1 MYRNED
7 TELMRRGT
15 VKVSGRCVY
24 FTPES
29 GTVSAI
35 DLRSGKEIGSTD
47 FPDIGE
53 QVAFTVHGTDLIAL
67 YTDECMNQEVQYYDA
82 RSGMDY
88 MGTAAIYEHSAQWAK
103 HEIFGGKKRGGSR
116 VFSSIKGDGCKTVLG
131 GVNSVYFRNHGVDNV
146 LYGRTHEFA
155 SGVLDY
161 DYFDRYYAVHL
172 SDPCDE
178 SKSLTQLFSL

>member
-1 MYRNED
+1 
-7 TELMRRGT
+7 
-15 VKVSGRCVY
+15 
-24 FTPES
+24 
-29 GTVSAI
+29 
-35 DLRSGKEIGSTD
+35 
-47 FPDIGE
+47 
-53 QVAFTVHGTDLIAL
+53 
-67 YTDECMNQEVQYYDA
+67 
-82 RSGMDY
+82 